1 MTEYNSKHS
10 TVRRAPY
17 ELYMAF
23 VDMGNFKNYL
33 PAEKQK
39 DVEADYDSIIVN
51 VQNFQIGA
59 KVLERQPYSR
69 ISIVDFG
76 QSPFAFKVDLCFDP
90 VPNDQNATDF
100 HIDAQADLNFMMRT
114 MLGKKIQEGLDK
126 IADSLAA
133 LSEGRMPE
141 GMDPSM
147 FHGMDDYFHGGSK

>member
-1 MTEYNSKHS
+1 M
-10 TVRRAPY
+10 
-17 ELYMAF
+17 
-23 VDMGNFKNYL
+23 
-33 PAEKQK
+33 
-39 DVEADYDSIIVN
+39 
-51 VQNFQIGA
+51 
-59 KVLERQPYSR
+59 
-69 ISIVDFG
+69 
-76 QSPFAFKVDLCFDP
+76 DLCFDP